1 MGGCVC
7 LNYSASDSHRQGY
20 TPVPVVHVTRGVAV
34 GGVAVRGVAVGG
46 VVVTLMIHFTPVHS
60 GDLLHC
66 VW

>member
-34 GGVAVRGVAVGG
+34 GGVAVGG